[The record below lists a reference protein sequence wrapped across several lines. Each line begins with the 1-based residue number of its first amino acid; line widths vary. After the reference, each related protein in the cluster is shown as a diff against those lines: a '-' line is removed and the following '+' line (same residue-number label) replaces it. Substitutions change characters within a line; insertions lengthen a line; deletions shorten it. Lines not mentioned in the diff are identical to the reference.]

1 MKNVLKLEEAAMF
14 ALSIYVLTLIDT
26 HFSWWVYPILYLVPD
41 ISMVGYW
48 AGNKAGAWLYNV
60 GHSKTLAIII
70 TIIGMLLS
78 NDIVLISGVILFG
91 HSSMDRM
98 FGFGLKLDEGFK
110 HTHLGVLK

>member
-14 ALSIYVLTLIDT
+14 ALSVYVLTLIDT
-26 HFSWWVYPILYLVPD
+26 QFTWWVYPILYLAPD

-70 TIIGMLLS
+70 AIVGMLLS

-98 FGFGLKLDEGFK
+98 FGFGLKLDKGFK